1 MIDDLIKPL
10 GQQVGND
17 RQNYVKSITLESDGS
32 EKISINGHPKE
43 LTMEDYR
50 KIGVQSNLFED
61 SK

>member
-43 LTMEDYR
+43 LTREDYG

>member
-43 LTMEDYR
+43 LTMEDYG

>member
-32 EKISINGHPKE
+32 EKILINGHSKE
-43 LTMEDYR
+43 LTMEDYE
-50 KIGVQSNLFED
+50 KIGFQGDLFED